1 MTVFRYSGR
10 TKTGA
15 PKKGIIDAPNRK
27 VAIEK
32 LRTQGINARELQESN
47 SILHKDIALGK
58 KVKHQDF
65 VIYCRQYAT
74 LIRAGVS
81 VVEATHILGEQTKSK
96 LLKRALRQ
104 VEEDIRNGT
113 SFSDAAAKHP
123 KVFPVLFVNMMRAG
137 EATGSIDD
145 TLERLAGTL
154 EKQYKIKKKI
164 QSTMIYPALLSF
176 LTVVVGMFLMV
187 FIVPTFMEAFK
198 DMDLEMPL
206 ITVIVVGISDWLI
219 EFWYFVILAF
229 IVIGVGFHFFYKK
242 NKEFHFTVN
251 VFLLRMPIFGQLLQ
265 KDVIARMTR
274 TLSTLFSSSVPI
286 LQALTIVEKVAGNP
300 VIGKIVLEARDNLEK
315 GGTLSEPLE
324 KSWLFP
330 PLVTQMTSIGEKT
343 GSLEYMLEKIADFYE
358 EEVDRAVDTLKSL
371 VEPLM
376 IIVLAFVVGII
387 VAAIFLPMF
396 QLYENM

>member
-15 PKKGIIDAPNRK
+15 PKKGIIDAPNKK
-27 VAIEK
+27 VAVEK
-32 LRTQGINARELQESN
+32 LRTQGINARELQESK
-47 SILHKDIALGK
+47 SILHKDISLGQ

-74 LIRAGVS
+74 LIRAGIS

-96 LLKRALRQ
+96 PLKRALKQ

-113 SFSDAAAKHP
+113 SFSDAAGKHP

-145 TLERLAGTL
+145 TLDRLAGTI

-164 QSTMIYPALLSF
+164 QSTMMYPAILSF

-198 DMDLEMPL
+198 DMDLEMPF

-219 EFWYFVILAF
+219 EFWYFVILAL
-229 IVIGVGFHFFYKK
+229 IVLVVGFHFFYKN

-251 VFLLRMPIFGQLLQ
+251 VFLLRMPVFGKLLQ

-286 LQALTIVEKVAGNP
+286 LQALTIAEKVAGNP

-330 PLVTQMTSIGEKT
+330 PLVTQMTAIGEKT
-343 GSLEYMLEKIADFYE
+343 GSLDYMLEKIAEFYE

-371 VEPLM
+371 IEPLM
-376 IIVLAFVVGII
+376 ILVLALVVGII